1 MSGMLTAIT
10 DFIKDSFNEESGA
23 LKTLQYGKLTI
34 YLERGVGMYL
44 AVVFHGEPPHDLRER
59 MRWLLIHLWE
69 TFKLKLKVWDGSM
82 DGLDGIEG
90 VLRSLMDQTG
100 PQEDGT
106 TMAAA
111 PLPENQAAGPVVSIA
126 TEAVMCG
133 ICMGVV
139 KPGLE
144 ITTCNCNNYYHKT
157 CGERIG
163 TCPKCSLSLVGSP
176 PVLEKVEEKAEVPLP
191 GSYLPPPPEEILND
205 DTKMLPE
212 YSGQRAG
219 EQADFKIEM

>member
-1 MSGMLTAIT
+1 
-10 DFIKDSFNEESGA
+10 
-23 LKTLQYGKLTI
+23 
-34 YLERGVGMYL
+34 MYL

-59 MRWLLIHLWE
+59 MRWLLIRLWE
-69 TFKLKLKVWDGSM
+69 TYKLKLKVWDGSM

-90 VLRSLMDQTG
+90 VLGSLMDQIG
-100 PQEDGT
+100 PQESGT
-106 TMAAA
+106 TTAAA
-111 PLPENQAAGPVVSIA
+111 PLPESQAAGPVVSIA

-144 ITTCNCNNYYHKT
+144 ITTCGCNSKFHKA

-163 TCPKCSLSLVGSP
+163 TCPKCSMSLVRSP
-176 PVLEKVEEKAEVPLP
+176 PVLGKIEEKGDVPLP
-191 GSYLPPPPEEILND
+191 GNYLPPPPEEILND

-219 EQADFKIEM
+219 ERNEFRV